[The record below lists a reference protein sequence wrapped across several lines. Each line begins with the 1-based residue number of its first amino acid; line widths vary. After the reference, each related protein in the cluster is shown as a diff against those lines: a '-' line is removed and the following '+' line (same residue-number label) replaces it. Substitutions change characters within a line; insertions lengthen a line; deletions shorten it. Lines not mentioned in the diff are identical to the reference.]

1 MQTTCRVAAVQ
12 MNSQKDVQSNL
23 FVSSQWIEKAVKE
36 GASWILLPECFAF
49 MGSEE
54 EKRKIAE
61 PLGEGPIQSFLAKTA
76 AQYNIW
82 LLGGSIPTTARQPQK
97 TRNTSLLYNP
107 NGKLAAFYHKIHLF
121 RYEGER
127 QYAEDETTEAGQE
140 LITFD
145 APFGKIG
152 FSICY
157 DVRFPELYRQMG
169 TVDFITVPSAFTVPT
184 GQAHWEILLRAR
196 AIENQ
201 CFVIA
206 PAQTGIHHGKR
217 ETYGHTMIID
227 PWGKVLALRE
237 NNPGIA
243 LADLDRRDLQDIR
256 NKLPALENR
265 VIF

>member
-1 MQTTCRVAAVQ
+1 MQNTCRVAAVQ

-23 FVSSQWIEKAVKE
+23 FASAQWIEKAAKE

-82 LLGGSIPTTARQPQK
+82 LLGGSIPTKATQPQK

-107 NGKLAAFYHKIHLF
+107 SGKLVAFYHKIHLF
-121 RYEGER
+121 RYKGER
-127 QYAEDETTEAGQE
+127 HYAEDETTEAGQE
-140 LITFD
+140 IMTFD

-152 FSICY
+152 LSICY

-169 TVDFITVPSAFTVPT
+169 AVDFIAVPSAFTVPT
-184 GQAHWEILLRAR
+184 GKAHWEILLRAR

-206 PAQTGIHHGKR
+206 PAQTGVHHGKR
-217 ETYGHTMIID
+217 ETHGHTMIID
-227 PWGKVLALRE
+227 PWGKVLALQE
-237 NNPGIA
+237 NNPGVA
-243 LADLDRRDLQDIR
+243 LADLDGRDLQDIR
-256 NKLPALENR
+256 SKLPALENR